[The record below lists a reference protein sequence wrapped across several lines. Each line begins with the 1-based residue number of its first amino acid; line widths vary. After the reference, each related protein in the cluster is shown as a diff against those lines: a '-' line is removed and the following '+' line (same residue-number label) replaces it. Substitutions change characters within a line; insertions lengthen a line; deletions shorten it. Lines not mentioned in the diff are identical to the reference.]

1 MSETLLD
8 VQAVPSK
15 TTSGTPVRSAEVQA
29 AAQSVIAPKEDKAK
43 AKAAPVQDP
52 AALKAK
58 VQQAAASANLKQV
71 TFQYETT
78 DDGNIIIKV
87 KDAQTDKVIKQIPP
101 EGQVEFARKLRDF
114 LGILFDQQA

>member
-8 VQAVPSK
+8 VRAVPSEA
-15 TTSGTPVRSAEVQA
+15 TSGTPVRSAEVQA
-29 AAQSVIAPKEDKAK
+29 TAPSVIAPKEDKAK
-43 AKAAPVQDP
+43 AASVRDP

-58 VQQAAASANLKQV
+58 VEQAAATANLTQV
-71 TFQYETT
+71 KFQYETT